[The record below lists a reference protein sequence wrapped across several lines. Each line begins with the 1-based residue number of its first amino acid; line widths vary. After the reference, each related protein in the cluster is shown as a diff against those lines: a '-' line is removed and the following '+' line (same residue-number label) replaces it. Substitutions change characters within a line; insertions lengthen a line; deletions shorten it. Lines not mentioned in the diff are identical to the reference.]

1 MKYTKRKKLG
11 IVGLGSMGEA
21 MLKNLLNKNYNVYG
35 HDIKLNVKKRL
46 KNLNFFYFCESLKE
60 LCQNVK
66 EILIVVEN
74 QNKCEKIIKEIINY
88 KKNKLLD
95 KNFLVICCV
104 TVSSAWIEKCEKILS
119 KYKVKLIDS
128 PMSGGPKAALKGDLS
143 LMISGKKNTLK
154 LGKKILKDLS
164 KKQFIMGSKAGYGSK
179 MKMVNQCLA
188 GIHISAAA
196 EAIVLAKKEKLN
208 LNKVLEVI
216 KSSAGASWMFND
228 RGPRMVKKIFSP
240 PKSRINI
247 FVKDMKIVCDAMK
260 KHKMNLPLSKSSLQ
274 NYQKAKSKKMHNLDD
289 SSLVLHLDKTY

>member
-1 MKYTKRKKLG
+1 
-11 IVGLGSMGEA
+11 MGEA